1 MKERYPEV
9 AQNLGLFKFPGRRQR
24 ETPVANIRGAVELVL
39 LLPGHHAARI
49 RRQAASL
56 LVRYLGGDGSL
67 VDEVCRLRGFQ
78 EELAAQNPE
87 DPRRVFGE
95 AVEAA
100 APALGE
106 QQLARVCT
114 DIVTRLLPEGDGA
127 PGRAPCYLGGTTA
140 REPQRPCSKEGA
152 SAQPPHCQGHLT
164 GRQATTNRSLPRSE
178 KAGRQQLEPRA
189 QEFRAIVRCA
199 SPGA

>member
-1 MKERYPEV
+1 VSIRKTEETPPRISVIDVAILVTGKDARKTAQDVGYVKERYPEV

-78 EELAAQNPE
+78 EELAVQNPE

-100 APALGE
+100 APVLAE
-106 QQLARVCT
+106 QVL
-114 DIVTRLLPEGDGA
+114 
-127 PGRAPCYLGGTTA
+127 
-140 REPQRPCSKEGA
+140 SKT
-152 SAQPPHCQGHLT
+152 SFYRDPSRIFAQ
-164 GRQATTNRSLPRSE
+164 
-178 KAGRQQLEPRA
+178 AG
-189 QEFRAIVRCA
+189 
-199 SPGA
+199 